1 MCEMYMPSYEKPAEC
16 LHTQSVQGRCVK
28 CVKPPCEPETVIIS
42 GWNNYFIAFDIDYI
56 GFVGV

>member
-16 LHTQSVQGRCVK
+16 THKVCKEDVLSVWNLL
-28 CVKPPCEPETVIIS
+28 CEPETVIIS